1 MAQVATALLL
11 THTRTLQPALLQLVT
26 VKEVLFGRQT
36 LSSLVAV
43 AVAVEPL
50 LTTLPKRQG
59 LMAVVADQARVAV
72 QLLFIRAVQT
82 TPI

>member
-1 MAQVATALLL
+1 MVQVATALLL
-11 THTRTLQPALLQLVT
+11 THTRTLQPALLKLVT

-36 LSSLVAV
+36 LSSLAAV

-50 LTTLPKRQG
+50 LTTLPKGQG
-59 LMAVVADQARVAV
+59 LMAAVAAQVRVAV
-72 QLLFIRAVQT
+72 QLLATAAVQT